1 MINGYVNGP
10 YLHFYCGGGE
20 KVAAEGKGNHG
31 VEGKWEKIQC
41 ERNTIRSNG
50 PSTSNGNTTCA
61 QCTS

>member
-1 MINGYVNGP
+1 
-10 YLHFYCGGGE
+10 
-20 KVAAEGKGNHG
+20 

-61 QCTS
+61 QCTT